1 MTKKQGTNELIDKC
15 KRRGNWIKHL
25 ENNVHEGAD
34 LSPLE
39 KERIISWAI
48 DARLDE
54 DHGLETFQNEICN
67 WIK

>member
-1 MTKKQGTNELIDKC
+1 MSLLISV
-15 KRRGNWIKHL
+15 RGEEIGSSTW
-25 ENNVHEGAD
+25 NVHEGAD

-54 DHGLETFQNEICN
+54 DHGLDTFQNEICN